1 MADFRLVQVSDPHL
15 SRQKAYFQENWE
27 AFLAAM
33 RADPPD
39 LIVVTGDLCFDAI
52 EQPDDMAFA
61 RAQMD
66 RLPVPWLAIPG
77 NHDVG
82 DQWPDLK
89 FKQPVDAAKRQR
101 WLDHFGPD
109 RWASDHGGWRLVG
122 LNAMLFDSGLPEEA
136 AQWTWLDTALEGRA
150 GRDVVLFVHKPLY
163 LDDPETTADSTLFY
177 AAGTRRRLMD
187 LAQRHGVRAI
197 GSGHLHRRFVDAHQ
211 GVQLVWAP
219 SSGFVMGGF
228 PPRLPVGETEVGYV
242 EYRLGAGVLSHHFVR
257 PPAFALNDMSETMA
271 RLKSTVN
278 LPPKPWVG

>member
-1 MADFRLVQVSDPHL
+1 MADFRLIQVSDPHL

-27 AFLAAM
+27 AFVAAM

-66 RLPVPWLAIPG
+66 RLPVPWRAIPG

-89 FKQPVDAAKRQR
+89 FRQPVDGRKRR
-101 WLDHFGPD
+101 LWLDHFGPD
-109 RWASDHGGWRLVG
+109 WWVSDHAGWRLVG

-136 AQWTWLDTALEGRA
+136 EQWAWLATVLEGRED
-150 GRDVVLFVHKPLY
+150 RDVMLFVHKPLH
-163 LDDPETTADSTLFY
+163 LDNPEATADSTLHY

-187 LAQRHGVRAI
+187 LARHGVRAI
-197 GSGHLHRRFVDAHQ
+197 GSGHLHRRFAETYQ
-211 GVQLVWAP
+211 GMQLVWAP
-219 SSGFVMGGF
+219 SSGFVMGGV
-228 PPRLPVGETEVGYV
+228 PPGLPVGETEVGYV
-242 EYRLGAGVLSHHFVR
+242 EYRLGAGVLSHRFVL
-257 PPAFALNDMSETMA
+257 PPGFERNDMTETMA